1 MGLSLWLLVW
11 TLVAAAGWRQQQPF
25 RRHRHSVLTMTAT
38 PATAKGDPA
47 AAQYGFRVLNSICEI
62 DRATWDELLGP
73 RESVNP
79 FLLYDWIASLE
90 KSGCASSQT
99 GWQPLHVLLEKDG
112 ELAAAIPLY
121 AKFHSAGEFIFDHS
135 WADFAQQRLG
145 IKYYPKL
152 LSAVPFTPATG
163 PRLLLHPRIVAED
176 ERDALRVAMV
186 QFLRNLALDNKVL
199 SVNVNFMPEE
209 ETQAFLQSRFSLRET
224 IQYRFSNKHPET
236 GLRFTSFDDYLA
248 QFKSKRRM
256 QIKRERRSVY
266 EEQQIRVE
274 VIRGDSPLATPALF
288 QTMFDLYTTTIDKMW
303 GQQYLSAEF
312 FQTLAT
318 ADPAFRKHIVFIVAY
333 DSTQNDAIIA
343 GTVNLVSAT
352 HFYGRYWGCFSFAKN
367 LHFECCY
374 YRTVQFCIEEG
385 LDYLEP
391 GAGGGEF
398 KFLRGFDPFTINS
411 VHLFTSPNMQG
422 AVADFLAQEREANRK
437 TSDYLLANS
446 AVGGGGGKGDGADA
460 DDE

>member
-1 MGLSLWLLVW
+1 MRASLWLLVW
-11 TLVAAAGWRQQQPF
+11 TLVAVVGWKCQRQPTR
-25 RRHRHSVLTMTAT
+25 RRHSLTQML
-38 PATAKGDPA
+38 A
-47 AAQYGFRVLNSICEI
+47 AAPQFSFRVLNSICDI
-62 DRATWDELLGP
+62 DRETWDGLLGP
-73 RESVNP
+73 RETVNP

-135 WADFAQQRLG
+135 WAEFAQQRLG

-163 PRLLLHPRIVAED
+163 PRLLLHPRIVDDAEK
-176 ERDALRVAMV
+176 ANLQAAMV
-186 QFLRNLALDNKVL
+186 QFLRNLAQDNKVL
-199 SVNVNFMPEE
+199 SVNVNFMREE
-209 ETQAFLQSRFSLRET
+209 ETQAFLQGGSFALRNT
-224 IQYRFSNKHPET
+224 IQYRFSNRHPDT
-236 GLRFTSFDDYLA
+236 GIKFASFEDYLA

-256 QIKRERRSVY
+256 QIRRERRSVY
-266 EEQQIRVE
+266 EEQKIRVE

-312 FQTLAT
+312 FDLLA
-318 ADPAFRKHIVFIVAY
+318 ACDPSFRKHIVFIVAF

-343 GTVNLVSAT
+343 GTVNLASST
-352 HFYGRYWGCFSFAKN
+352 HFYGRYWGAFQFAKN

-374 YRTVQFCIEEG
+374 YRTVQYCIEQG
-385 LDYLEP
+385 LDFLEP

-398 KFLRGFDPFTINS
+398 KFLRGFDPFLINS
-411 VHLFTSPNMQG
+411 VHYFTSANMQG
-422 AVADFLAQEREANRK
+422 AVVDFLSQEREANRK
-437 TSDYLLANS
+437 TSDYLLLNS
-446 AVGGGGGKGDGADA
+446 AVGGGGKPAAAA
-460 DDE
+460 DDDEDE